1 MKLISY
7 DRFRLSPH
15 IQGVSLISNTQYK
28 VKKSKGGGKRNKL
41 RSLTEPHSNLLHV
54 IAASDSFTLDVV
66 LSENIFQLMKMSCW
80 LLPLGGGFAM
90 WVALTDKAIIG
101 LYVLPTEMF
110 LIIHTNKRQA
120 RSPKCTL
127 SSTVD
132 KYVFLGTC
140 YFLQHCAL
148 DQLWVC
154 GHAGGMR

>member
-1 MKLISY
+1 MVAILTTQMRVKLISY
-7 DRFRLSPH
+7 DRFRLSPL

-28 VKKSKGGGKRNKL
+28 VKKSKGGGGKRNKL
-41 RSLTEPHSNLLHV
+41 CSLTEPHSNLLHI

-110 LIIHTNKRQA
+110 LITHTNKRQA
-120 RSPKCTL
+120 RLPKCMF

-132 KYVFLGTC
+132 RYVFLGTC
-140 YFLQHCAL
+140 YFLHT
-148 DQLWVC
+148 
-154 GHAGGMR
+154 